1 MAKQKVNNKKE
12 TANMNNQVNKI
23 GEAKKAVA
31 KAVRLRDFA
40 ALADYYSAE
49 GYGTEMD
56 PQKAEKFSRLA
67 RNHAKRIRRNAV
79 RQERRNRIAERNF
92 EISNSYCAMT
102 GYGSA
107 A

>member
-1 MAKQKVNNKKE
+1 
-12 TANMNNQVNKI
+12 MNNQINKI

-31 KAVRLRDFA
+31 YFNKASRLRDFV
-40 ALADYYSAE
+40 ALAYCSAE

-67 RNHAKRIRRNAV
+67 RNHAKRIRLNAV

>member
-40 ALADYYSAE
+40 ALADYSAE
-49 GYGTEMD
+49 GYGMEMD

-67 RNHAKRIRRNAV
+67 RNHAKRIRLNAV

-92 EISNSYCAMT
+92 EISNSCCALA
-102 GYGSA
+102 GYGHA